1 MTLRALISVF
11 LLLCW
16 TEAAVAQ
23 SSSPVRVRVLD
34 SQQPTSVTVKAT
46 GGDLRVHLPETSAP
60 VMRLRPG
67 ESATLSLRGPEVAI
81 KRDADGIYASSLDI
95 QPDDGVAWTLAS
107 GEITRTYTGPLHV
120 EADGRHLQ
128 LVNHAPLDDYVA
140 SVVAA
145 EYGFEDLEG
154 SKAMAVVARTY
165 GIRAST
171 KFDTGDYDHVDNT
184 VSQVYRGIRAIT
196 PTSRRATQ
204 ATAGEVLTHEETLI
218 EAVYFSS
225 SGGHTANN
233 EDVWDAKEVLPYL
246 RGRRDPYDSN
256 SPHHRWKTTVSRSQ
270 LLNALS
276 NEFGTR
282 ITGFVLGKRS
292 EEGRLKTVTLLT
304 PGGRMTVRANDFRL
318 AITRRLP
325 DADLKST
332 WFDASR
338 RGDTYRFNGRGFG
351 HGVGLSQWGIHEMSD
366 RGKSYRDMLGFYYAG
381 VEIRSADGDM
391 LDVPDRPLA
400 TSPPPQERK
409 DNREK
414 EEESTRRIGW

>member
-1 MTLRALISVF
+1 
-11 LLLCW
+11 
-16 TEAAVAQ
+16 
-23 SSSPVRVRVLD
+23 
-34 SQQPTSVTVKAT
+34 
-46 GGDLRVHLPETSAP
+46 
-60 VMRLRPG
+60 
-67 ESATLSLRGPEVAI
+67 
-81 KRDADGIYASSLDI
+81 
-95 QPDDGVAWTLAS
+95 
-107 GEITRTYTGPLHV
+107 
-120 EADGRHLQ
+120 
-128 LVNHAPLDDYVA
+128 
-140 SVVAA
+140 
-145 EYGFEDLEG
+145 
-154 SKAMAVVARTY
+154 
-165 GIRAST
+165 
-171 KFDTGDYDHVDNT
+171 
-184 VSQVYRGIRAIT
+184 
-196 PTSRRATQ
+196 
-204 ATAGEVLTHEETLI
+204 
-218 EAVYFSS
+218 
-225 SGGHTANN
+225 
-233 EDVWDAKEVLPYL
+233 VWDAKEVLPYL

>member
-1 MTLRALISVF
+1 MIVRVCIAV
-11 LLLCW
+11 LLLSFCVKD
-16 TEAAVAQ
+16 TAAQ
-23 SSSPVRVRVLD
+23 SDPHVRVRVLG
-34 SQQPTSVTVKAT
+34 SQKPTSVSVKAT
-46 GGDLRVHLPETSAP
+46 GGDLRIHLPSTSSP

-81 KRDADGIYASSLDI
+81 ERSADGIYASALDI
-95 QPDDGVAWTLAS
+95 QPDEGVTWTLTS
-107 GEITRTYTGPLHV
+107 GDVTRAYTGPLHV
-120 EADGRHLQ
+120 EPDGSSLQ

-145 EYGFEDLEG
+145 EYGFKDLEG

-165 GIRAST
+165 GVRASD
-171 KFDTGDYDHVDNT
+171 KFNSGDYDHVDNT
-184 VSQVYRGIRAIT
+184 VSQVYRGVRAIT

-204 ATAGEVLTHEETLI
+204 ATAGQVLTYDGSLI

-233 EDVWDAKEVLPYL
+233 EDVWDAKDVLPYL
-246 RGRRDPYDSN
+246 RGKRDPYDRN
-256 SPHHRWKTTVSRSQ
+256 SPHHRWSTSVPSSQ
-270 LLNALS
+270 LLSALS

-292 EEGRLKTVTLLT
+292 SEGRLKTVTLLT
-304 PGGRMTVRANDFRL
+304 PGGRMTVRANNFRL

-338 RGDTYRFNGRGFG
+338 NGNTYRFSGRGFG

-366 RGKSYRDMLGFYYAG
+366 QGRDYQDMLSFYYSG
-381 VEIRSADGDM
+381 VDIRSFDGAQIDA
-391 LDVPDRPLA
+391 PARPVA
-400 TSPPPQERK
+400 SNPPKERK
-409 DNREK
+409 KEEK
-414 EEESTRRIGW
+414 EEETTRRIGW